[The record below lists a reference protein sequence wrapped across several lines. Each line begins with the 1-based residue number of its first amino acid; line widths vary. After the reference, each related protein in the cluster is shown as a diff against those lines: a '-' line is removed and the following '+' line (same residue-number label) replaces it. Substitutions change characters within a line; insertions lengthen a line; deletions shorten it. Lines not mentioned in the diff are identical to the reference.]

1 MEGWRGG
8 LGNDA
13 TLETP
18 TVVDSSVH
26 SRWVWDSTP
35 KCADSSGKQSDG
47 LPRKKN
53 VPASSSPID
62 NALQKLHRLAG
73 AWPLRRTRARWWSS
87 DAPVARPR
95 ATPAFP
101 SPRSA
106 HTASVVRPH
115 AQPEA
120 SSRAGNSSIR
130 RVRAREGFRCT
141 PRGSGHRLHREKT
154 RWRRS
159 HGTFT
164 LNRKVHSSR
173 REGPFL

>member
-87 DAPVARPR
+87 DAPCGTPPCDSRVSEPSLGTHRVGRSSARAAR
-95 ATPAFP
+95 GFISGGKFLN
-101 SPRSA
+101 SPRS
-106 HTASVVRPH
+106 S
-115 AQPEA
+115 
-120 SSRAGNSSIR
+120 
-130 RVRAREGFRCT
+130 ARGVSLHPTGFRASPA
-141 PRGSGHRLHREKT
+141 PREDALAAFARH
-154 RWRRS
+154 
-159 HGTFT
+159 
-164 LNRKVHSSR
+164 VHTKQK
-173 REGPFL
+173 GAFVT